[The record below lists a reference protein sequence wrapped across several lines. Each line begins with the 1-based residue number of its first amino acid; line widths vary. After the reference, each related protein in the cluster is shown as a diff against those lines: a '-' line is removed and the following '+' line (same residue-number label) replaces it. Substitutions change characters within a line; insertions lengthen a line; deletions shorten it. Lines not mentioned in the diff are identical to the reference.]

1 MAPSKGNNVGY
12 HIMPGYWGRGV
23 YYDANQAAECAD
35 MVFRVDHVRVL
46 TFEYLIHHV
55 HFSGQA
61 GGETGRI
68 RKPR

>member
-46 TFEYLIHHV
+46 TFEYLIP
-55 HFSGQA
+55 
-61 GGETGRI
+61 T
-68 RKPR
+68 